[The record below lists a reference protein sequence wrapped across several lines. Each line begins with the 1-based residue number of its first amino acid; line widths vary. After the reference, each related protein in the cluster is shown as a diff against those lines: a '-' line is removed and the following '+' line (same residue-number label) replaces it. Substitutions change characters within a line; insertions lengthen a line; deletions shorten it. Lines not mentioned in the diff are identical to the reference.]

1 MVTDQN
7 SGFLQRRASAGRG
20 QEGALWMAR
29 NVSCLDQGGPV
40 GHVCM
45 HTYNVGTLL
54 YVIFILFYQV
64 LKYYW

>member
-54 YVIFILFYQV
+54 
-64 LKYYW
+64 